1 MRAPNPNFSDAT
13 LASNSMTAHS
23 ARILIR
29 LTVLPLCL
37 ALSLSLQAQ
46 DSNQLDWSP
55 IEAVPE
61 ALRDAQCERCEGRYI
76 DPLADVDTSAPP
88 EGQEIQGTG
97 SGLTVDPGLSFPV
110 NASILMP
117 EQTDIGVLVLIER
130 VGGGNDH
137 VTGIEE

>member
-37 ALSLSLQAQ
+37 ALPLSSQAQ
-46 DSNQLDWSP
+46 DNNQLDWSP

-61 ALRDAQCERCEGRYI
+61 ALRDVQCERCEGRYI

-88 EGQEIQGTG
+88 EEQEIQGTG
-97 SGLTVDPGLSFPV
+97 
-110 NASILMP
+110 
-117 EQTDIGVLVLIER
+117 
-130 VGGGNDH
+130 NDH
-137 VTGIEE
+137 AHNRFPAEVLQHEKSPPVPSRGHHQHRRCCEMSQRPAH